1 MIRSQRDISDA
12 KHPVGALTQTDK
24 MVMRYNESRD
34 WAASNQR
41 TLMIAG
47 VVLLAI
53 VGGLFYYKSLRAQNN
68 ELANTYLTRVS
79 DFYAAGDY
87 RHAIDGD
94 KTKRVQGEVIHGL
107 KQIVD
112 DYGSTAAGANAALLL
127 ANAYYYLGKYD
138 SADAAF
144 GKATTATPIM
154 AASVDAGHAAILE
167 AKGNKEEAAKLFQTA
182 AKRDKDNPMNADYTL
197 DAARDL
203 QQIGK
208 NDDAIKLYKDML
220 VNFPGTEFDDA
231 AKRAL
236 VKLGVDI

>member
-1 MIRSQRDISDA
+1 MIRSQREITDA
-12 KHPVGALTQTDK
+12 KHPVSALTHTDK
-24 MVMRYNESRD
+24 LVLRYNESRD

-41 TLMIAG
+41 TMIGAG
-47 VVLLAI
+47 VVLVLVVA
-53 VGGLFYYKSLRAQNN
+53 GLFYYSSTRAKDN

-79 DFYAAGDY
+79 QFYANGDY
-87 RHAIDGD
+87 RSAVDGD
-94 KTKRVQGEVIHGL
+94 KNQRVQGEVIHGL

-112 DYGSTAAGANAALLL
+112 DYGSTPAGANAALLL

-138 SADAAF
+138 SADMAF

-154 AASVDAGHAAILE
+154 AASVDAGHAAVFE
-167 AKGNKEEAAKLFQTA
+167 AKGNKEEAAKLFQNA

-208 NDDAIKLYKDML
+208 KDDAIKLYKNLL
-220 VNFPGTEFDDA
+220 VNYPGTEFDDA

-236 VKLGVDI
+236 IQLNVDI